1 MPPKKNNIIKTDE
14 NNENKLIEDKP
25 KKPRAKKT
33 VKETIKENTDEQVND
48 ISIKESEK
56 LKESENIKTFDEI
69 ITKKPR
75 AKKIVK
81 EPENDEI
88 IPKTPKGKKN
98 SSEVKIIKS
107 KTSKA
112 SLNDKEI
119 DTDKNNL
126 EIIVDQ
132 KTKDNKEQEFKN
144 IKDEW
149 HKLVIE
155 IDNLN
160 KLRGELIEK
169 REALVNALFKIQENA
184 QPVVENIIEKK
195 ESPKFN
201 KEPVKVTK
209 KLSNNRILEENS
221 DDSDTSESDEDLKPK
236 KSLSKNKII
245 ISSDSWCTSAFITL
259 RQCPA
264 VITVLPGSW

>member
-14 NNENKLIEDKP
+14 NNEIKLIEDKP
-25 KKPRAKKT
+25 KKTRAKKT
-33 VKETIKENTDEQVND
+33 VKENTDEQVNN
-48 ISIKESEK
+48 I
-56 LKESENIKTFDEI
+56 KESENIKTFDEI

-75 AKKIVK
+75 AKKAVK
-81 EPENDEI
+81 EPENEEV

-98 SSEVKIIKS
+98 SSEVKNIKS
-107 KTSKA
+107 KSSKTLL
-112 SLNDKEI
+112 SDKEI

-149 HKLVIE
+149 YKLVIE
-155 IDNLN
+155 IDNLS

-169 REALVNALFKIQENA
+169 RDTLVNLLFKIQENA

-195 ESPKFN
+195 ESPKLN
-201 KEPVKVTK
+201 KESPKVNK

-245 ISSDSWCTSAFITL
+245 ISSDSDDSD
-259 RQCPA
+259 
-264 VITVLPGSW
+264 SDDSDDDDDDDN